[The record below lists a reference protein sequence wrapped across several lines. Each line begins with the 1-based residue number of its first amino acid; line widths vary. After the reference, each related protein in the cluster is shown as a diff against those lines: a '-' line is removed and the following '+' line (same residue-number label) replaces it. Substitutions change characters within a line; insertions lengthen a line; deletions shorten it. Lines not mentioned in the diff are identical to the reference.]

1 MFGSGKRRRS
11 KLAWRAVAA
20 GTAALAAFAAR
31 KSSRA
36 AYRKAMD
43 EDPPDNP
50 AEPGVSWKQA
60 LTWTAGVALAGAVM
74 RVVAR
79 RLSASG
85 WEKATGERPPE

>member
-1 MFGSGKRRRS
+1 M
-11 KLAWRAVAA
+11 AA

-31 KSSRA
+31 RGGRA
-36 AYRKAMD
+36 AWRKATE

-50 AEPGVSWKQA
+50 AEPGVTWRQA

-85 WEKATGERPPE
+85 WEKATGEPPPE